1 VKVIEFGDRAVLISE
16 LGQFSLINLMEY
28 LREAFPDFQVRN
40 GMETVLVESAYPS
53 LDLLVPV
60 SNSLKGFPLQQ
71 VFDSSVV
78 VSSQKRNELRVPVRY
93 DGEDLLH
100 VSQILKI
107 NTSDLISLHNQVLW
121 RVAFIGFAPGFPYLM
136 PYGPEALVSMFQNVR
151 RLQTP
156 RPKVPKGSVALAA
169 GMSAIYP
176 QSTPGGWQLIGRTE
190 LELFD
195 QTSSDPARFKTGD
208 LIRFVAI
215 N

>member
-16 LGQFSLINLMEY
+16 LGQFSLINLIGY

-53 LDLLVPV
+53 LDLLVRV

-78 VSSQKRNELRVPVRY
+78 VSSQKQNELRVPVRY

-107 NTSDLISLHNQVLW
+107 NTSDLISLHNQALW

-136 PYGPEALVSMFQNVR
+136 PYGPEALVSMFQNIP